1 VSHDGVIFKTDP
13 CEHSAHAQTERRY
26 LQQATEVVQQQCR
39 NTTATVLS
47 QEERALRDI
56 YADFVPRYLG
66 HSRPGNIGPPTTAME
81 SAAMGLNDAS
91 IVDLS
96 FDTLGPW
103 ELNGHGRLSKT
114 HKNNI
119 SYGHNTSFPMN
130 GWRFPWRCKAAY
142 IWRPGHGARSG
153 HMGAVR
159 QMHTRTPLEILQRLF
174 VVEGRLQSELITE
187 LVSEMRRLHHLL
199 GQQRQ
204 WSFKDASLIVAFE
217 NTPNLPFKTGRP
229 RLRLVDFAQNTPGEA
244 RTWGLELLMAD
255 MMAFLASGG
264 NEATLVL
271 PSIQDHGQRE
281 MEWYA
286 KRKIMINNQHALRPR

>member
-1 VSHDGVIFKTDP
+1 
-13 CEHSAHAQTERRY
+13 
-26 LQQATEVVQQQCR
+26 
-39 NTTATVLS
+39 
-47 QEERALRDI
+47 
-56 YADFVPRYLG
+56 
-66 HSRPGNIGPPTTAME
+66 
-81 SAAMGLNDAS
+81 
-91 IVDLS
+91 
-96 FDTLGPW
+96 
-103 ELNGHGRLSKT
+103 
-114 HKNNI
+114 
-119 SYGHNTSFPMN
+119 
-130 GWRFPWRCKAAY
+130 
-142 IWRPGHGARSG
+142 
-153 HMGAVR
+153 MGAVE
-159 QMHTRTPLEILQRLF
+159 MLTRTPLEILQRLF

-187 LVSEMRRLHHLL
+187 LVSKMRRLHHLL

-271 PSIQDHGQRE
+271 PSIQDHGRRE

-286 KRKIMINNQHALRPR
+286 KRNRVVPGRRPEQPQRPI